1 MDCLLSGSGS
11 GGEASLEY
19 TVDEGRELILTIAD
33 LSEGDVDATIRISLL
48 RGASVLVNL
57 ASVCPAGR
65 RKVFRFD
72 TIHLEGKTVSK
83 VRMAGINAGNGT
95 QLFYGTSDILNG
107 AHGSK
112 TRQEGRITNLS
123 PGSRSE
129 VSPALLIKDDDV
141 DASHGAALGAYD
153 PEAMYYMMS
162 RGLTEAESR
171 KLITLGSMNFVID
184 SMQDR
189 ELAKETEAALEAL
202 EI

>member
-1 MDCLLSGSGS
+1 MDCLLSGDRSG
-11 GGEASLEY
+11 EVRLEY
-19 TVDEGRELILTIAD
+19 TVDEGRELRITLAD
-33 LSEGDVDATIRISLL
+33 LSDGDIDVGIAISLK
-48 RGASVLVNL
+48 RGAKAIVNL

-72 TIHLEGKTVSK
+72 TIHVEGRTTSN

-95 QLFYGTSDILNG
+95 LLFYGTSDIHNG
-107 AHGSK
+107 AHKSV

-123 PGSRSE
+123 HGAKSE

-141 DASHGAALGAYD
+141 NASHGAALGAYD

-171 KLITLGSMNFVID
+171 KLITLGSMLFVIE
-184 SMQDR
+184 SMDDKG
-189 ELAKETEAALEAL
+189 LAKETEEALEAL
-202 EI
+202 SI